1 MQIED
6 LYLVSYPS
14 ALCTKWMLKKFIF
27 TPFSTFEIVIDFYF
41 EIMNIIFSVYKRNG
55 VIVSRSCTK
64 RKLQS
69 TYICSVFFII
79 YIRLFCRVLAD
90 SFLAPLQDAVDDWK
104 KTSSILEKDHA
115 KGISHHCSSLF
126 SFEKTLEKGAYLY
139 CFCINVT
146 PLSEC
151 GRAKY
156 LKCIQSFFNCSIIH
170 HSSSSLNLF
179 HKTTSV

>member
-1 MQIED
+1 MILTFLTRCYTRHRDLPQQTGLPSQTNWMQIED

-126 SFEKTLEKGAYLY
+126 SFENVNSWKGCLPLLFLY
-139 CFCINVT
+139 
-146 PLSEC
+146 
-151 GRAKY
+151 
-156 LKCIQSFFNCSIIH
+156 KC
-170 HSSSSLNLF
+170 HSSIWMWKS
-179 HKTTSV
+179 